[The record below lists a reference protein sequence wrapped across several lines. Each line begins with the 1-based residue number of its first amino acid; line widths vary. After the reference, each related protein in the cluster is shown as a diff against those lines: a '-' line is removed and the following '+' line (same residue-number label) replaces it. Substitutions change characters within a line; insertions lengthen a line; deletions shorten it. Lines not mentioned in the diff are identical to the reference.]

1 MLESVE
7 EKAMVQFLER
17 FDDNP
22 FRIRFQDHE
31 YQVGT
36 GQPVFTVDFKKPIP
50 VSRLLTSTSLALGEA
65 YMDGD
70 LEIEGIISWDKWGN
84 SLQMRGL

>member
-31 YQVGT
+31 LSGGNGT
-36 GQPVFTVDFKKPIP
+36 ACVYG
-50 VSRLLTSTSLALGEA
+50 RL
-65 YMDGD
+65 
-70 LEIEGIISWDKWGN
+70 
-84 SLQMRGL
+84 

>member
-1 MLESVE
+1 MLESME

-36 GQPVFTVDFKKPIP
+36 GEPT
-50 VSRLLTSTSLALGEA
+50 LSL
-65 YMDGD
+65 
-70 LEIEGIISWDKWGN
+70 IHISEPT
-84 SLQMRGL
+84 RH